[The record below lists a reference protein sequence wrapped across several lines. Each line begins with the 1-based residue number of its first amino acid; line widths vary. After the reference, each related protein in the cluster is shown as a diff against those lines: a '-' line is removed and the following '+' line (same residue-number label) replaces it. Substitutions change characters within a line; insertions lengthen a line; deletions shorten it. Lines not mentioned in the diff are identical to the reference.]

1 MENQQAVLLEDVLKG
16 KARTK
21 KMSINIK
28 VTFPSFEIRDNGT
41 YLQDAIKQ
49 ALTECIENEADFSDT
64 FDRTMLHVPDAIKVE
79 IEY

>member
-1 MENQQAVLLEDVLKG
+1 MENPQAVLLEDVLKG

-21 KMSINIK
+21 EMSINIK

-49 ALTECIENEADFSDT
+49 ALTECIENEADCTDAFNIA
-64 FDRTMLHVPDAIKVE
+64 MLHAPNTIKVE
-79 IEY
+79 IEC